1 MPSKTIEDFA
11 YQVRDYMRSA
21 EVIEGKNKL
30 KVTAIST
37 SASGITIT
45 YNYDSNG
52 NLLDITFGT
61 GTVTGGNIDMQI
73 GDITDLTNGNDYVV
87 SGCPS
92 GGSTSPS
99 TYFIWL
105 RNSNSQSISGAPADT
120 GDGATFTKTSEYAKV
135 GIRIQNGFVISTP
148 LVFKPMICTQAEWTH
163 SHTYEPYYV
172 PVKDSIKGKSYTLIN
187 NKLFAELRG
196 NIVSLESPPSQSMTC
211 AEVLAVTIPAEICPA
226 HDIIVT
232 GYVISGSNRL
242 LGVFNVY
249 SNGTISCGK
258 NYNNGY
264 ADCAD
269 SDIVKFYCTYAI

>member
-1 MPSKTIEDFA
+1 MPSKTIVDFA

-21 EVIEGKNKL
+21 EVVEGKNLAENKNVHL
-30 KVTAIST
+30 ISGETVGNTTFSSVTNTAIVAKLEHNTDYVASH
-37 SASGITIT
+37 ASGYSNARFRLALSESYPVAGGECYTVVNDT
-45 YNYDSNG
+45 SLTDYQFNSGNYNYA
-52 NLLDITFGT
+52 LLHCASSEVSLE
-61 GTVTGGNIDMQI
+61 TVQG
-73 GDITDLTNGNDYVV
+73 
-87 SGCPS
+87 
-92 GGSTSPS
+92 
-99 TYFIWL
+99 
-105 RNSNSQSISGAPADT
+105 
-120 GDGATFTKTSEYAKV
+120 
-135 GIRIQNGFVISTP
+135 
-148 LVFKPMICTQAEWTH
+148 MICTLAEWEK

-172 PVKDSIKGKSYTLIN
+172 PVKDKIKGKSYTLIN

-226 HDIIVT
+226 HDIIIT

-249 SNGTISCGK
+249 SNGKISCGK